1 MYERKPHGNKGRKHT
16 DETRA
21 KISKSQR
28 NNANASVP
36 DDLRI
41 HPQRIKE
48 PRPHAAK
55 GKPKSIEH
63 RQKIAQALRH
73 NTNASALNRVLKMQT
88 THQIKPIIA
97 PSKERAARQPRAHS
111 EETRAKIRAAMT
123 GNHNAIR
130 ERTYINQPTHN
141 KLVPEPANNIDSN
154 DDLHDLE
161 TELMAMLNK
170 DKTLPLH
177 PAPPKP
183 QDIQE
188 TPEEREIRQRKNAV
202 DVLGKDFFDGW
213 EDTPTAPD
221 DLKTLEQ
228 ELIAMAKEQR
238 KHPIYTKPLPALDNM
253 RDFFA
258 TDAEFQEWKAA
269 QND

>member
-21 KISKSQR
+21 KIAKAQR

-73 NTNASALNRVLKMQT
+73 NTNASALNKVLKIQT
-88 THQIKPIIA
+88 THQIKPIKTVSQRFDESPKA
-97 PSKERAARQPRAHS
+97 YKQRKGHS
-111 EETRAKIRAAMT
+111 EETRAKIRAAMA
-123 GNHNAIR
+123 GNHNALR
-130 ERTYINQPTHN
+130 PQSQPTHN
-141 KLVPEPANNIDSN
+141 KPVQE
-154 DDLHDLE
+154 LE
-161 TELMAMLNK
+161 DM
-170 DKTLPLH
+170 
-177 PAPPKP
+177 
-183 QDIQE
+183 
-188 TPEEREIRQRKNAV
+188 
-202 DVLGKDFFDGW
+202 
-213 EDTPTAPD
+213 D

-228 ELIAMAKEQR
+228 ELIAM
-238 KHPIYTKPLPALDNM
+238 IKPDKKPPTTPNTLDNM
-253 RDFFA
+253 RDFFE
-258 TDAEFQEWKAA
+258 TDAEFQEWKAT

>member
-21 KISKSQR
+21 KIAKAQR

-73 NTNASALNRVLKMQT
+73 NTNASALNKVLKIQT
-88 THQIKPIIA
+88 THQIKPIKTVSQRFDESPKA
-97 PSKERAARQPRAHS
+97 YKQRKGHS
-111 EETRAKIRAAMT
+111 EETRAKIRAAMA

-130 ERTYINQPTHN
+130 ERTYTNQPTHN
-141 KLVPEPANNIDSN
+141 KPVQEPINNN

-161 TELMAMLNK
+161 TELMAILNK

-213 EDTPTAPD
+213 EDTPTAPN
-221 DLKTLEQ
+221 T
-228 ELIAMAKEQR
+228 
-238 KHPIYTKPLPALDNM
+238 LDNM
-253 RDFFA
+253 RDFFE
-258 TDAEFQEWKAA
+258 TDAEFQEWKAT

>member
-1 MYERKPHGNKGRKHT
+1 MTKPHGNKGRKHT

-21 KISKSQR
+21 KIAKAQR

-73 NTNASALNRVLKMQT
+73 NTNASVLNKVLKIQT
-88 THQIKPIIA
+88 THQIKPIKTVSQRFDESPKA
-97 PSKERAARQPRAHS
+97 YKQRKGHS
-111 EETRAKIRAAMT
+111 EETRAKIRAAMA

-130 ERTYINQPTHN
+130 ERTYISQLTHN
-141 KLVPEPANNIDSN
+141 KPVQE
-154 DDLHDLE
+154 LE
-161 TELMAMLNK
+161 DM
-170 DKTLPLH
+170 
-177 PAPPKP
+177 
-183 QDIQE
+183 
-188 TPEEREIRQRKNAV
+188 
-202 DVLGKDFFDGW
+202 
-213 EDTPTAPD
+213 D

-228 ELIAMAKEQR
+228 ELIAM
-238 KHPIYTKPLPALDNM
+238 IKPDKKPPTAPNTIDNM
-253 RDFFA
+253 RDFFE
-258 TDAEFQEWKAA
+258 TDAEFQEWKAT

>member
-21 KISKSQR
+21 KIAKAQR

-73 NTNASALNRVLKMQT
+73 NTNASVLNRVLKIQT
-88 THQIKPIIA
+88 PHQIKPIIA
-97 PSKERAARQPRAHS
+97 PPKERIARQPRAHS

-130 ERTYINQPTHN
+130 ERAYTSQPTHN
-141 KLVPEPANNIDSN
+141 KLVQEPINSN

-213 EDTPTAPD
+213 EDTPTAPN
-221 DLKTLEQ
+221 T
-228 ELIAMAKEQR
+228 
-238 KHPIYTKPLPALDNM
+238 LDNM
-253 RDFFA
+253 RDFFE
-258 TDAEFQEWKAA
+258 TDAEFQEWKAT

>member
-1 MYERKPHGNKGRKHT
+1 MNENKPHGNKGRKHT
-16 DETRA
+16 QETRA
-21 KISKSQR
+21 KIAEAMR
-28 NNANASVP
+28 NNANAGVP

-55 GKPKSIEH
+55 GKPKSAEH
-63 RQKIAQALRH
+63 RQKIARAMQH
-73 NTNASALNRVLKMQT
+73 NSNASVLNRVLKTQT
-88 THQIKPIIA
+88 PHQIKPLKTVSQRFDESPKA
-97 PSKERAARQPRAHS
+97 YKQRKGHS

-130 ERTYINQPTHN
+130 ERTYTNQPTYN
-141 KLVPEPANNIDSN
+141 KPVQEPINNN

-213 EDTPTAPD
+213 EDTPTTPN
-221 DLKTLEQ
+221 TL
-228 ELIAMAKEQR
+228 
-238 KHPIYTKPLPALDNM
+238 YNM
-253 RDFFA
+253 RDFFE
-258 TDAEFQEWKAA
+258 TDAEFQEWKAT
-269 QND
+269 QNE

>member
-21 KISKSQR
+21 KIAKAQR

-36 DDLRI
+36 DDLRM
-41 HPQRIKE
+41 HPQCIKE

-73 NTNASALNRVLKMQT
+73 NTNASALNRVLKIQT
-88 THQIKPIIA
+88 PHQIKPIIA
-97 PSKERAARQPRAHS
+97 PAKERTARQPRAHS

-130 ERTYINQPTHN
+130 ERTYTNQPTHN
-141 KLVPEPANNIDSN
+141 KPV
-154 DDLHDLE
+154 
-161 TELMAMLNK
+161 
-170 DKTLPLH
+170 
-177 PAPPKP
+177 
-183 QDIQE
+183 QD
-188 TPEEREIRQRKNAV
+188 P
-202 DVLGKDFFDGW
+202 
-213 EDTPTAPD
+213 EDTD

-228 ELIAMAKEQR
+228 ELIAM
-238 KHPIYTKPLPALDNM
+238 IKPNIKPPTAPNTLDNM
-253 RDFFA
+253 RDFFE
-258 TDAEFQEWKAA
+258 TDAEFQEWIAT
-269 QND
+269 QNE

>member
-1 MYERKPHGNKGRKHT
+1 MYKKKPHGNKGRRHT

-21 KISKSQR
+21 KIAKAQR

-36 DDLRI
+36 DELRI
-41 HPQRIKE
+41 HPKKKE
-48 PRPHAAK
+48 PLPHALK

-73 NTNASALNRVLKMQT
+73 NTNASTLNRVVKTQVPQ
-88 THQIKPIIA
+88 HIKPIIV
-97 PSKERAARQPRAHS
+97 PPKERTARKPRPPMS

-130 ERTYINQPTHN
+130 ERTYASQPIYTKPMPQIAPETH
-141 KLVPEPANNIDSN
+141 

-177 PAPPKP
+177 AAPPKP
-183 QDIQE
+183 YDIQE
-188 TPEEREIRQRKNAV
+188 TPEEREVRQRKNAA
-202 DVLGKDFFDGW
+202 DVLGKDFFNGW
-213 EDTPTAPD
+213 DDTPTTPS
-221 DLKTLEQ
+221 
-228 ELIAMAKEQR
+228 
-238 KHPIYTKPLPALDNM
+238 ALDNM
-253 RDFFA
+253 RDFFE
-258 TDAEFQEWKAA
+258 TDAEFQEWKAT
-269 QND
+269 QNE

>member
-21 KISKSQR
+21 KIAKAQR

-41 HPQRIKE
+41 HPQRTKE

-73 NTNASALNRVLKMQT
+73 NTNASVLNRALKTQT
-88 THQIKPIIA
+88 PHQIKPLKTVSQRFDES
-97 PSKERAARQPRAHS
+97 PKERAARQPRAHS
-111 EETRAKIRAAMT
+111 EETRAKIRAAMA

-130 ERTYINQPTHN
+130 ERAYISHPTHN
-141 KLVPEPANNIDSN
+141 KPVQE
-154 DDLHDLE
+154 LE
-161 TELMAMLNK
+161 DM
-170 DKTLPLH
+170 
-177 PAPPKP
+177 
-183 QDIQE
+183 
-188 TPEEREIRQRKNAV
+188 
-202 DVLGKDFFDGW
+202 
-213 EDTPTAPD
+213 D

-228 ELIAMAKEQR
+228 ELIAM
-238 KHPIYTKPLPALDNM
+238 IKPDKKPPTTPNTIDNM
-253 RDFFA
+253 RDFFE
-258 TDAEFQEWKAA
+258 TDAEFQEWKAT

>member
-21 KISKSQR
+21 KIAKAQR

-73 NTNASALNRVLKMQT
+73 NTNASALNRVLKIQT
-88 THQIKPIIA
+88 PHQIKPIIA
-97 PSKERAARQPRAHS
+97 PPKERAARQPRAHS

-130 ERTYINQPTHN
+130 ERTYTNQLTHN
-141 KLVPEPANNIDSN
+141 KPVQEPINSN

-213 EDTPTAPD
+213 EDTPTTPN
-221 DLKTLEQ
+221 T
-228 ELIAMAKEQR
+228 
-238 KHPIYTKPLPALDNM
+238 LDNM
-253 RDFFA
+253 RDFFE
-258 TDAEFQEWKAA
+258 TDAEFQEWKAT
-269 QND
+269 QNE

>member
-21 KISKSQR
+21 KIAKAQR

-36 DDLRI
+36 DDLRM

-73 NTNASALNRVLKMQT
+73 NINASALNRVLKIQT
-88 THQIKPIIA
+88 PHQIKPIIA
-97 PSKERAARQPRAHS
+97 PPKERAARQPRVHS
-111 EETRAKIRAAMT
+111 EETRAKIRAAMA

-130 ERTYINQPTHN
+130 ERTYISHPIPNASVQKPITTEAH
-141 KLVPEPANNIDSN
+141 EEIS
-154 DDLHDLE
+154 DLE

-213 EDTPTAPD
+213 EDTPTPPN
-221 DLKTLEQ
+221 TLD
-228 ELIAMAKEQR
+228 
-238 KHPIYTKPLPALDNM
+238 HM
-253 RDFFA
+253 RDFFE
-258 TDAEFQEWKAA
+258 TDAEFQEWKAT